1 MLAAQLLR
9 EWRCA
14 LRARDEILNPL
25 VFLLLAIMLFAIGL
39 GGRADALGALA
50 PGVLWTLV
58 LLTNLMSL
66 EGLFRRDY
74 EDGTL
79 EQLVLVAEP
88 AFLAV
93 FAKIAVQW
101 CLSGALIAALTPLLG
116 IVLGIPF
123 EAWPTVIVALL
134 VGTPALSLIGAVGAA
149 LTVGLRRGGVLLA
162 VLVAPFHVPVLIFG
176 VTAVTDAMVGL
187 EVDAQIFALAAI
199 SMLAVTAAPFAVLAA
214 VRISLEQA

>member
-39 GGRADALGALA
+39 GGQADALGALA

-116 IVLGIPF
+116 IVLGI
-123 EAWPTVIVALL
+123 
-134 VGTPALSLIGAVGAA
+134 
-149 LTVGLRRGGVLLA
+149 R
-162 VLVAPFHVPVLIFG
+162 
-176 VTAVTDAMVGL
+176 AMMSRSIQ
-187 EVDAQIFALAAI
+187 E
-199 SMLAVTAAPFAVLAA
+199 P
-214 VRISLEQA
+214 R